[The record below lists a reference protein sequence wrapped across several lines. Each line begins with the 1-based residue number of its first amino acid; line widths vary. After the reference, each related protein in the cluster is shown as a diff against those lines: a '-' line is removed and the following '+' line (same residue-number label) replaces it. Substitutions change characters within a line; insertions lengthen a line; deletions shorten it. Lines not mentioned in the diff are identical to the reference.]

1 MFFKKNILVLVG
13 FIIQNLYSD
22 NLYCQNINLSKKE
35 ITALIKDADKN
46 KNNGDYEKSLLKS
59 RVALEQAIKNKDND
73 LIANSYL
80 IIATNF
86 DELIEP
92 DKALYY
98 YNLGLSHAN
107 KTNNDIL
114 KNLFYNNLGNIY
126 CFDKKQYDKGI
137 YYYKKSLHFS
147 QKFLDR
153 KQILM
158 TKLNIAWAY
167 FDIDKYS
174 DGLPYLK
181 YINKFQT
188 IYGNASTIVAVN
200 MLNGMYYS
208 YKNDIKKT
216 HYYFNQAIIQGNSG
230 NEKSD
235 LSYSYLEYSNFL
247 FKIGDYKKAFQNL
260 TLYNKIT
267 EELHIEDK
275 LYKASAVG
283 INLEID
289 EYKREIDK
297 IETEFKIKQNR
308 LLSEQS
314 RNKKIVIFV
323 ILLFLIA
330 MVFFYYII
338 QNIRLKEKNKLNDI
352 QSKIQE
358 NIINASIDGQELER
372 KKIASFLHDNIS
384 SLLSSAGLHLN
395 VFTSQN
401 QIQPEE
407 IIKTKTI
414 LEEAHNQIR
423 SLSHDLMPSLLVRF
437 GLLFALDDLCEKNSN
452 SNLHIYL
459 KTSLSIKKRY
469 NEEFEMKLYFI
480 ITELLNNII
489 KHSNA
494 SNAKVSFEEIDERLH
509 IIVTDNGNGFD
520 TTKSEL
526 NEGFGINQIR
536 ARINNLKGEF
546 TINSLL
552 TFGTTVTLKIPILNK

>member
-1 MFFKKNILVLVG
+1 MFQIRFRTLIYFLLLIY
-13 FIIQNLYSD
+13 FSQTSLAQNKT
-22 NLYCQNINLSKKE
+22 NSKKE
-35 ITALIKDADKN
+35 TAKLIQDASLNVNNGNYERSLIK
-46 KNNGDYEKSLLKS
+46 LRL
-59 RVALEQAIKNKDND
+59 ALEKAIRDKDND

-80 IIATNF
+80 IIAANF
-86 DELIEP
+86 DELSET
-92 DKALYY
+92 DKALLY
-98 YNLGLSHAN
+98 YNLGLHYAN
-107 KTNNDIL
+107 KTNNSVL
-114 KNLFYNNLGNIY
+114 KNQFYNNLGNIY

-137 YYYKKSLHFS
+137 YNYKKSLHFS
-147 QKFLDR
+147 QKTQDK
-153 KQILM
+153 KQILL

-167 FDIDKYS
+167 FDIGKYTE
-174 DGLPYLK
+174 GLPYLA
-181 YINKFQT
+181 YINKYQ
-188 IYGNASTIVAVN
+188 IIHGDESSIVAIN

-208 YKNDIKKT
+208 YKNDIEKT
-216 HYYFNQAIIQGNSG
+216 HYYFNKAIEEGNRG

-235 LSYSYLEYSNFL
+235 LSYSHLEYSNFL
-247 FKIGDYKKAFQNL
+247 FKIGDYKKAFENL

-267 EELHIEDK
+267 EEQHLEEK
-275 LYKASAVG
+275 LKKANTVG

-297 IETEFKIKQNR
+297 IETAYKSKQNK
-308 LLSEQS
+308 LIEEQS
-314 RNKKIVIFV
+314 KNKKIVASVLF
-323 ILLFLIA
+323 ILICA
-330 MVFFYYII
+330 IIFFYFFV
-338 QNIRLKEKNKLNDI
+338 QNIRLKEKNKINDI
-352 QSKIQE
+352 QSKIQQ

-372 KKIASFLHDNIS
+372 KKIAAFLHDNIS

-395 VFTSQN
+395 VFTAQN
-401 QIQPEE
+401 KNQPEE

-423 SLSHDLMPSLLVRF
+423 NLSHELMPSLLVRF

-452 SNLHIYL
+452 SSIQIHL

-494 SNAKVSFEEIDERLH
+494 TNANISFEEVDSKLH
-509 IIVTDNGNGFD
+509 IIVTDNGNGFV

-526 NEGFGINQIR
+526 SEGFGINQIR